1 MKAEDFDK
9 ASIEELQ
16 ALADQCFAMA
26 KSPLQEPQIT
36 GTGAHLYIPDL
47 DDAGKLRLLLEAQFY
62 LTAVAR
68 KRDDIVAKRD
78 RKLEIWV
85 IVLIGVEILLSVGGI
100 LIGVKEGNSQ
110 ARVLSNI
117 ERGTRESAD
126 AMSAAKTSLETQVK
140 ILQEEYA
147 LRQSDIA
154 EQRRKPVVELRVME
168 STKSGSRYTII
179 PANAIPP
186 ISYASSPAPN
196 NPTGSLVNF
205 YFALR
210 NVGTAPIKNFSVVP
224 LVPQAF
230 QIECTDYS
238 PIHLLGQE
246 PDECTAPVG
255 RTPPIEPLL
264 KNTPPP
270 SPQRGNPDF
279 EFRVQVYVPNRL
291 ARFDFA
297 VMLAG
302 DNMNPVYHRFQ
313 ARPVNTLP

>member
-1 MKAEDFDK
+1 MSLKN
-9 ASIEELQ
+9 L
-16 ALADQCFAMA
+16 
-26 KSPLQEPQIT
+26 
-36 GTGAHLYIPDL
+36 
-47 DDAGKLRLLLEAQFY
+47 
-62 LTAVAR
+62 
-68 KRDDIVAKRD
+68 
-78 RKLEIWV
+78 
-85 IVLIGVEILLSVGGI
+85 VE
-100 LIGVKEGNSQ
+100 
-110 ARVLSNI
+110 
-117 ERGTRESAD
+117 
-126 AMSAAKTSLETQVK
+126 
-140 ILQEEYA
+140 
-147 LRQSDIA
+147 
-154 EQRRKPVVELRVME
+154 PVVELRVVE
-168 STKSGSRYTII
+168 FTKSGSRYTVI
-179 PANAIPP
+179 PANAMPLV
-186 ISYASSPAPN
+186 SYASSPIAN
-196 NPTGSLVNF
+196 SAGSRVNF

-255 RTPPIEPLL
+255 RTPPIEPLP